1 MSAEWQKANEILI
14 ERLNKM
20 DDELKRVYQRQSELE
35 EIIDGV
41 ARIFVEHTATLD
53 ERMNEQV
60 EIFKKRMNN
69 YVNNRKQ

>member
-1 MSAEWQKANEILI
+1 MNEELKKANEILK
-14 ERLNKM
+14 EKLDKL
-20 DDELKRVYQRQSELE
+20 DGDFKKLYQRQSELE

-60 EIFKKRMNN
+60 EIFKKRLTN